1 MKHPLIMLKEI
12 KYFKGHDKVESN
24 CRSRI
29 QLKTDISSI
38 MFVQLFFFFKQKQ
51 SSVNSKVG

>member
-1 MKHPLIMLKEI
+1 MKYPLIILKEI

-38 MFVQLFFFFKQKQ
+38 MFVQVFFFKQKQ

>member
-1 MKHPLIMLKEI
+1 MKHPLIILKDI

-38 MFVQLFFFFKQKQ
+38 MFVQFFFFKQKQ